1 MKEFDVIV
9 IGAGHA
15 GCEAA
20 LAAARME
27 CSTLIVTINLDKIA
41 LMPCNPA
48 VGGVGKGHLVREIDA
63 LGGEMGKNSDATYM
77 QIKTLNSSKGPAVQA
92 PRAQT
97 DKKAYEDR
105 MKKVLLNEKNLFLKQ
120 ALVTE
125 IIVEGNEARGIKTKS
140 GEKYYGKT
148 TVLTSG
154 TFLRGKIVIGHVEFP
169 AGRAGELPAEE
180 LSFNLKRIGLELG
193 RLQTATPPRAHKR
206 SIDFSKM
213 KPQPGDEGETS
224 FSFFATKK
232 KRAQELCYLTYTNRN
247 THQVV
252 HKFLHLSPIKT
263 GIISE
268 HGPRYC
274 PSIDRKVINFPEKEA
289 HPVFVEPEGFR
300 TEEMYLQGLT
310 TALPPYVQQEIVQ
323 TVPGLERAWIMRPG
337 YAVVYDHIKPYQLR
351 PTLETKIIKNL
362 FTAGQINGT
371 TGYEEAAA
379 QGIMA
384 GINAALKA
392 KGKPSF
398 ILGRDEAYIGVLLDD
413 LVTKELDEPYRMFT
427 SRAEYRLIL
436 RADNADIRLSH
447 YGYKFGLL
455 TEENYKKVREKAQKI
470 GNLINRFK
478 IENVIPAELD
488 EKLVKIGLKPLRA
501 GVKIADLL
509 RRPEINYMLIKN
521 LRSGFKKIEDG
532 IWKQIELEIKYE
544 GYIKRQFEQIERYRK
559 MEEWKIPVDFDFSSL
574 KNVTFEAK
582 EKMNRFRPQSLGQA
596 SRIAGVSPAD
606 IAVMM
611 IYLKQLQTKDRRP
624 KTGTWHGEK
633 E

>member
-125 IIVEGNEARGIKTKS
+125 IIVEGNEAKGIKTKS

-310 TALPPYVQQEIVQ
+310 TALPPYVQQEIVE

-379 QGIMA
+379 QGIIA

-611 IYLKQLQTKDRRP
+611 IYLKQLQTKDRRT